1 MHPGGGELNSIGIEM
16 LCNCCAHAQILFKLD
31 WTDTCTS
38 EDRHTLVAIAELCF
52 THRSKNVVKTADLQA
67 HNASLHEALCACRS
81 AVFTTFVRWP
91 CMMKQ

>member
-52 THRSKNVVKTADLQA
+52 THRSKKNTHKQLEYGD
-67 HNASLHEALCACRS
+67 ER
-81 AVFTTFVRWP
+81 FVP
-91 CMMKQ
+91 DSKNG